1 MRQPPFCI
9 PSEKPWVFQNGK
21 GAETLHEPQRPER
34 HLYPGL
40 DHKPHIAHV
49 QRVHA
54 EGDFTCDVGRDIANE
69 RSGSPN
75 NCTP

>member
-1 MRQPPFCI
+1 MWQPPLCI

-21 GAETLHEPQRPER
+21 GTGTSRELRRPGRQLQQR
-34 HLYPGL
+34 L
-40 DHKPHIAHV
+40 DCKLQIAHV

>member
-1 MRQPPFCI
+1 MAASALYIGRKKK
-9 PSEKPWVFQNGK
+9 S
-21 GAETLHEPQRPER
+21 LPER
-34 HLYPGL
+34 EGGGDAARAEASRAPVTAKTRFKLQ
-40 DHKPHIAHV
+40 ITHV

>member
-1 MRQPPFCI
+1 MWQPPLCI
-9 PSEKPWVFQNGK
+9 LGGKRRVFQNGK
-21 GAETLHEPQRPER
+21 RTGTSRELRRLGRQ
-34 HLYPGL
+34 LQQKL
-40 DHKPHIAHV
+40 DCKLQIAHV

>member
-1 MRQPPFCI
+1 MWQPPLCI

-34 HLYPGL
+34 QLQQRL
-40 DHKPHIAHV
+40 DCKLQIAHV